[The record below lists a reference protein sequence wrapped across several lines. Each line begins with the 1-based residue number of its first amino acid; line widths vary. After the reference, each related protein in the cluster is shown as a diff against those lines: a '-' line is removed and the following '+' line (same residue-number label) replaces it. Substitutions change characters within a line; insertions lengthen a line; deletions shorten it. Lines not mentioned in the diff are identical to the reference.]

1 MIKLNQKQRIILK
14 HIDGMSNRSIA
25 SELHMSKD
33 TVNKYVA
40 EYEQKKQELLANNP
54 EADTKELIHAIVEK
68 PKYNSDNR
76 EPSKVSPEMK
86 EAVEECIKLNEWRR
100 ANGLSKQQMK
110 KIDIHEY
117 LVKKKGFDI
126 SYSTVKRLV
135 KSIEDKHKEAF
146 IRQEYDFG
154 EICEFDWGIVKLDI
168 GGTGYAPYQMA
179 VFSPAKSGY
188 RYAMLFKA
196 QDTSSFQQSHADFF
210 SHCKG
215 NYRTMVYDNMRVAV
229 KKFVG
234 LNEKE
239 PTVNGNYFSI
249 NIGN

>member
-1 MIKLNQKQRIILK
+1 
-14 HIDGMSNRSIA
+14 MSNRSIA

-76 EPSKVSPEMK
+76 EPSKVTPELIK
-86 EAVEECIKLNEWRR
+86 AIEECIKLNEWRR

-117 LVKKKGFDI
+117 LVEKKEFNI

-135 KSIEDKHKEAF
+135 KSIEDRHKEAF

-154 EICEFDWGIVKLDI
+154 EICEFD
-168 GGTGYAPYQMA
+168 
-179 VFSPAKSGY
+179 
-188 RYAMLFKA
+188 
-196 QDTSSFQQSHADFF
+196 
-210 SHCKG
+210 
-215 NYRTMVYDNMRVAV
+215 
-229 KKFVG
+229 
-234 LNEKE
+234 
-239 PTVNGNYFSI
+239 VNGNYFSI